1 MCKAFLQPLKDWL
14 TTQHHKAMRRLL
26 YRRQHRTTSDRRISN
41 IDKFTSSES
50 FNPGRQRKNNIIF
63 IMTIICEIHNQN
75 CLIVCRY
82 LGLGMFSVHN
92 RNYDSKLKR
101 KTNNAPVCHYIRTAL
116 CFQASSFE
124 VVFRRSRKLKTPRAP
139 YTQRSKYRYCLP
151 TESL

>member
-50 FNPGRQRKNNIIF
+50 FYPGRQRKNNIIF

-82 LGLGMFSVHN
+82 LDMGFSVSIT
-92 RNYDSKLKR
+92 DI
-101 KTNNAPVCHYIRTAL
+101 TIRSSSEKQTTPPYVITYGQH
-116 CFQASSFE
+116 CVFKPQASKSYF
-124 VVFRRSRKLKTPRAP
+124 AGHGN
-139 YTQRSKYRYCLP
+139 
-151 TESL
+151 